1 MHPPVPGD
9 VIRAVGYPGSHVDD
23 GVLTVYPSESL
34 TRVREVQIKTPLR
47 IRPTSYVEL
56 DGEIRGGMSGGPCFD
71 EAGRVVGIC
80 SKGWD
85 FLDDEPD
92 QTPIS
97 YMALIWP
104 AMGRRIEHYQREPF
118 PVWDLFRGGPAQA
131 IGHDRIHVTSKGDV
145 HIAKVTEEL
154 LLPFHWTFSADQ
166 LDASLHYCAENARA
180 SVRRGTRT
188 PGRTRMQQAKR
199 QPNSHVL
206 AAVLR
211 ELDAAIRL
219 ALRAAV
225 ARTGGSIP
233 FPTDWSA
240 FETYCRTLSLR
251 ADVLDELTLLR
262 FSWNGF
268 HLFDIRTYAS
278 MGREGPLALPRVVQ
292 SETDRIVA
300 DVLEP
305 CRQHGPQIALPE
317 GLEPY
322 YAAATRF
329 ASRIRNLSEQLPRP

>member
-1 MHPPVPGD
+1 M
-9 VIRAVGYPGSHVDD
+9 
-23 GVLTVYPSESL
+23 
-34 TRVREVQIKTPLR
+34 
-47 IRPTSYVEL
+47 
-56 DGEIRGGMSGGPCFD
+56 
-71 EAGRVVGIC
+71 
-80 SKGWD
+80 
-85 FLDDEPD
+85 
-92 QTPIS
+92 
-97 YMALIWP
+97 
-104 AMGRRIEHYQREPF
+104 
-118 PVWDLFRGGPAQA
+118 
-131 IGHDRIHVTSKGDV
+131 
-145 HIAKVTEEL
+145 
-154 LLPFHWTFSADQ
+154 
-166 LDASLHYCAENARA
+166 
-180 SVRRGTRT
+180 
-188 PGRTRMQQAKR
+188 R
-199 QPNSHVL
+199 QYF
-206 AAVLR
+206 A